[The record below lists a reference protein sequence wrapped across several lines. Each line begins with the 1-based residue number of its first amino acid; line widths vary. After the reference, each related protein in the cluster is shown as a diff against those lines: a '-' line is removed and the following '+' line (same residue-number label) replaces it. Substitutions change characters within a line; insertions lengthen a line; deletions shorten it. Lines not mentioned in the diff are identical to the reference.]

1 MKGRLRR
8 REGWMDEKKVAE
20 EGRLEVWGEGCE
32 GVKFWRMKKRLW
44 RGEGLEGLAGGCG
57 GGKVGGMWGRLRRNE
72 VLEDEDRLRRRKG
85 WRDVGEIAEE

>member
-1 MKGRLRR
+1 MRI
-8 REGWMDEKKVAE
+8 
-20 EGRLEVWGEGCE
+20 
-32 GVKFWRMKKRLW
+32 
-44 RGEGLEGLAGGCG
+44 GCG